1 MKDFLSGLIER
12 TSEFGNHY
20 HKYIHAVSTYLNP
33 LIQRLEEKKKRELVH
48 IIHPTYDFGAALR
61 IVAEVSD
68 DTKEKLNFLGTYF
81 ALQFLLMNHQA
92 VDLLRMDVFE
102 SKSNN
107 FFIYKKFM
115 RTVGNNFRILTAHY
129 IKELLNIFLKEEDCP
144 KFVILGVG
152 TKSDQDDIDVGIIDD
167 GTCNRERFNRAISL
181 VSQEMLKFAV
191 SFHFHLSE
199 HIGSHLYSASIDEY
213 DSVLKHEIRDFVI
226 INEMLSGAIIIGNE
240 QLYQQYQKKIIDR
253 YFYHHDGDNRY
264 HEGYL
269 RGILGEISLLLA
281 RPLSTTHI
289 NFKEDALRVIK
300 GILSVRKTVFN
311 IEKVNC
317 WDIIDDLKTKDTNMY
332 HEYNALERSLTF
344 FEIFR
349 YIYQVLVTQ
358 DEEVI
363 LEEISLRN
371 IRRVAR
377 LLGYA
382 DIGKCHAEEHI
393 IVHYYEHIQN
403 IRKIIPV
410 LLEDTKKHLKLH
422 SIFVPLFTTD
432 YHGNFVQDF
441 LRKFTFFR
449 GTSFWDDILDDF
461 KTEKFLKRFI
471 DDLNSF
477 QLDRRNKF
485 IKGYVEWVKYDF
497 YSLIQFLTILGKSK
511 SSFLLF
517 RDLNNYLLKIIDKI
531 PEVERN
537 IAYVFYRFPHLIN
550 SYLSLIEGDHLN
562 CYLKILDRRVYE
574 EEIASVVSSLEN
586 LIKIHL
592 ASSHFFKNLF
602 LKILDKHPESIRL
615 LQEPRRLREFAE
627 GLYSDISS
635 MRFFQE
641 KKEKLGDYYDF
652 EMLRVGISSLQGT
665 PVQVTNTEYTEF
677 SDRYI
682 HTIFDICRQEVDAEY
697 KKRIITEDLLAI
709 FAAGGHAREQAY
721 DDDYDI
727 IVLLN
732 SDDEEILSYC
742 NKIVSKMNSAIIK
755 RGAVPHHRFADYF
768 GRFVIRLKEIE
779 QLLSECRQD
788 IFIEKSQILGARLI
802 VGSRRFEKE
811 FFEKIVKPHI
821 FEKKEEYIKQMIN
834 EIHSRHTADKER
846 LLPESNIKE
855 SSGGLRDIEMMMLI
869 IKAEFNLREPVNSK
883 LFEIVANA
891 HTNLRNDLKDLSEV
905 LSFLKNLR
913 DVYRLTA
920 GATDTIMIEALHNPA
935 RIMGYESAEELF
947 KKFAEARKKTA
958 HVIENLISKLIK
970 KT

>member
-1 MKDFLSGLIER
+1 MKDFLSTLIGR
-12 TSEFGNHY
+12 TAELGNHY
-20 HKYIHAVSTYLNP
+20 HKYIQAVSTYLNP

-61 IVAEVSD
+61 IIAEVSD

-92 VDLLRMDVFE
+92 VDLLRMDVLE
-102 SKSNN
+102 SEANN

-115 RTVGNNFRILTAHY
+115 RNVGNNFRVLTAHY
-129 IKELLNIFLKEEDCP
+129 IKELLNIFIKEECP
-144 KFVILGVG
+144 EFVILAVG

-167 GTCNRERFNRAISL
+167 STCNREKFNQAISS

-199 HIGSHLYSASIDEY
+199 HIGSHFYSASIDEY

-226 INEMLSGAIIIGNE
+226 INEMLSAAIIIGSE
-240 QLYQQYQKKIIDR
+240 KLFHQYQKQIIDR
-253 YFYHHDGDNRY
+253 YFYHPDGDNRY

-269 RGILGEISLLLA
+269 RGILGEISSLLA

-300 GILSVRKTVFN
+300 SILSARKTVFN

-317 WDIIDDLKTKDTNMY
+317 WDIIDDLKTKNTSMY

-349 YIYQVLVTQ
+349 YIYQLFVTQ
-358 DEEVI
+358 DEEVL
-363 LEEISLRN
+363 LEEISLKN

-377 LLGYA
+377 ILGYA
-382 DIGKCHAEEHI
+382 DIGKCHAEEHV

-410 LLEDTKKHLKLH
+410 LLENTKKHLKVH
-422 SIFVPLFTTD
+422 SIFAPLFTTD
-432 YHGNFVQDF
+432 YPGNIVQDF

-449 GTSFWDDILDDF
+449 GTSFWDDVLDEFKNEDF
-461 KTEKFLKRFI
+461 VKRFI
-471 DDLNSF
+471 DDLDSF
-477 QLDRRNKF
+477 RPDRRKKF

-511 SSFLLF
+511 SGYPLF
-517 RDLNNYLLKIIDKI
+517 RDLNSHLLKIIDKI

-562 CYLKILDRRVYE
+562 RYLKILDRRIYE
-574 EEIASVVSSLEN
+574 EEIASVVSNLKN

-592 ASSHFFKNLF
+592 VSSHFFKNLF
-602 LKILDKHPESIRL
+602 LKILTKHPESIRL
-615 LQEPRRLREFAE
+615 LPEPQRLKEFAE

-635 MRFFQE
+635 MRSFKE
-641 KKEKLGDYYDF
+641 KKGKLGDYYDF
-652 EMLRVGISSLQGT
+652 EMLRVGISSLQSA

-677 SDRYI
+677 SDRFI
-682 HTIFDICRQEVDAEY
+682 DTIFDICRQEVDAEY

-755 RGAVPHHRFADYF
+755 RGAIPHHRFADYF

-779 QLLSECRQD
+779 QLLSECRPD
-788 IFIEKSQILGARLI
+788 VFIEKSQILGARLI
-802 VGSRRFEKE
+802 VGSHRFEKE

-821 FEKKEEYIKQMIN
+821 FNKKEEYIKQMIN

-846 LLPESNIKE
+846 LLPECNIKE
-855 SSGGLRDIEMMMLI
+855 SSGGLRDVEMMMLI
-869 IKAEFNLREPVNSK
+869 IKAKFDVREPVNSK
-883 LFEIVANA
+883 LFEIVAS
-891 HTNLRNDLKDLSEV
+891 TQSNLKNDLKNLSEV
-905 LSFLKNLR
+905 LNFLKNLR
-913 DVYRLTA
+913 DIYRLTV
-920 GATDTIMIEALHNPA
+920 GATDTIMIEALHSPA
-935 RIMGYESAEELF
+935 RIMGYKSAADLF
-947 KKFAEARKKTA
+947 KKFGTTREETA
-958 HVIENLISKLIK
+958 QIIERLISKL
-970 KT
+970 T

>member
-1 MKDFLSGLIER
+1 MKDFLSNLTER
-12 TSEFGNHY
+12 TAEFGNHY
-20 HKYIHAVSTYLNP
+20 RKQLQAVTKYLTP
-33 LIQRLEEKKKRELVH
+33 LIERLEEDKRRELVH
-48 IIHPTYDFGAALR
+48 IIHPSYDFDASLKIIGASGR
-61 IVAEVSD
+61 N
-68 DTKEKLNFLGTYF
+68 TREKLDFLGTYF
-81 ALQFLLMNHQA
+81 ALQFLLMNRQVIDH
-92 VDLLRMDVFE
+92 LRMDVID
-102 SKSNN
+102 SDTNR

-115 RTVGNNFRILTAHY
+115 RDVGDKFRMLTTCY
-129 IKELLNIFLKEEDCP
+129 IKELLNIFVDKEECP
-144 KFVILGVG
+144 EFVILGVG
-152 TKSDQDDIDVGIIDD
+152 TKADQDDIDVGIIDD
-167 GTCNRERFNRAISL
+167 GSKDRESFNRAIAL
-181 VSQEMLKFAV
+181 IGQEMLKFAI

-199 HIGSHLYSASIDEY
+199 HIGRQHYSASIDEY
-213 DSVLKHEIRDFVI
+213 KMVLDHEIRDFVI
-226 INEMLSGAIIIGNE
+226 INEMLGGAIIIGSE
-240 QLYQQYQKKIIDR
+240 GVFRKYKKEIIDR
-253 YFYHHDGDNRY
+253 YFYHQDGDNRY

-269 RGILGEISLLLA
+269 RGILGEISSLLA
-281 RPLSTTHI
+281 RPLSATHI
-289 NFKEDALRVIK
+289 NFKEDALRIIK
-300 GILSVRKTVFN
+300 SILSARKTVFN

-317 WDIIDDLKTKDTNMY
+317 WDIIDDLKTKDTSMY

-349 YIYQVLVTQ
+349 YIYQLLVTQ

-363 LEEISLRN
+363 LEEIPLKN
-371 IRRVAR
+371 IRRVAK

-382 DIGKCHAEEHI
+382 DIGKCPAEEHI

-403 IRKIIPV
+403 IRKTIPV

-422 SIFVPLFTTD
+422 SIFVPLFTSD
-432 YHGNFVQDF
+432 YHGNIVQDF

-461 KTEKFLKRFI
+461 KTEEFLKRFI

-477 QLDRRNKF
+477 QPDRRKKF

-511 SSFLLF
+511 TGFPLF
-517 RDLNNYLLKIIDKI
+517 KDLNNHLLKTIDKI

-550 SYLSLIEGDHLN
+550 SYLSLIEEDHLN
-562 CYLKILDRRVYE
+562 HYLKILNRRIYE
-574 EEIASVVSSLEN
+574 EEIASVVGNLKN

-615 LQEPRRLREFAE
+615 LQEPQRLKEFAG
-627 GLYSDISS
+627 GLYGDISS
-635 MRFFQE
+635 MRSFKE
-641 KKEKLGDYYDF
+641 MKEKLADYYDF
-652 EMLRVGISSLQGT
+652 EMLRVGISSLQGA

-677 SDRYI
+677 SDRFI

-697 KKRIITEDLLAI
+697 KKRIITEDLLAV

-779 QLLSECRQD
+779 QLLSESRQD
-788 IFIEKSQILGARLI
+788 IFIEKSQILGARLL
-802 VGSRRFEKE
+802 VGSHRFEKE
-811 FFEKIVKPHI
+811 FFETVVKPHI
-821 FEKKEEYIKQMIN
+821 FDKKEEYISQMIN
-834 EIHSRHTADKER
+834 EIHSRHTADKEH
-846 LLPESNIKE
+846 LLPASNIKE

-869 IKAEFNLREPVNSK
+869 IKAKFNVREPVNSK

-891 HTNLRNDLKDLSEV
+891 QTNLKHDLKNLSEV
-905 LSFLKNLR
+905 LHFLKNLR

-920 GATDTIMIEALHNPA
+920 GATDTIMIEALHSPA
-935 RIMGYESAEELF
+935 RIMGYKSAAELY
-947 KKFAEARKKTA
+947 KKFKEKRKEVEEIIK
-958 HVIENLISKLIK
+958 NLIK
-970 KT
+970 KLQS